1 MNILIVGGTR
11 FFGIPMVNSLLAHD
25 HDITIATRGNRPLSF
40 DGSVEHVTMDRTDPQ
55 SVRTAL
61 AGRSFDLI
69 IDKVAY
75 SSNDVKH
82 LLEYVSFERYI
93 QMSTCSVYK
102 DSHTDINEDE
112 FDAESYPLVWTERT
126 DDYGEVKRQAERAAY
141 EFADRSKCA
150 FVRYPVVMGE
160 HDYTGRLSFYI
171 DHIRNRI
178 PMMLK
183 GQDSLTS
190 FIHETEAGE
199 FIVYLAEHFACG
211 PLNGCS
217 RGAVKIS
224 QIIAYIEN
232 KLGTKALIHPQGDP
246 APYNTDEGDMTFS
259 TRKAESLGY
268 RFSDINTWIY
278 RLIDMLCEQ

>member
-1 MNILIVGGTR
+1 MKILIVGGTR
-11 FFGIPMVNSLLAHD
+11 FFGIPMVNRLIAHD

-40 DGSVEHVTMDRTDPQ
+40 DGSVEHVAMDRTDPQ

-82 LLEYVSFERYI
+82 LLEHVSFERYI

-102 DSHTDINEDE
+102 DSHRDITEDE
-112 FDAESYPLVWTERT
+112 FFAETYPLVWTERT
-126 DDYGEVKRQAERAAY
+126 EDYGEVKRQAERAAY

-160 HDYTGRLSFYI
+160 HDYTGRLSFYV

-178 PMMLK
+178 PMVLE
-183 GQDSLTS
+183 GQNSLTS
-190 FIHETEAGE
+190 FIHEKEAGE
-199 FIVYLAEHFACG
+199 FIAYLAEHFACG
-211 PLNGCS
+211 PVNGCS
-217 RGAVKIS
+217 RGALKIS
-224 QIIAYIEN
+224 EMIEYIEN
-232 KLGTKALIHPQGDP
+232 KLGVKAVIDAQGDP

-259 TRKAESLGY
+259 SRKAESLGY
-268 RFSDINTWIY
+268 RFSDIDAWIY
-278 RLIDMLCEQ
+278 RLIDLLCEQ